1 MPPEGRINSID
12 ISAHDPDRV
21 YVAGYRFLMG
31 DFAPYIW
38 KTEDAGETWESLADG
53 ENGIPADFPVRV
65 VREDPGRPG
74 LLYAGTEFGM
84 FVSFDDGRTWGPFQR
99 NLPVT
104 PITGIQRVGDDIA
117 LSTMGRGFWVMDDVS
132 RLHELDSSGRLAGAS
147 PVHLFAISPQ
157 KRTRPFR
164 NSGFGWRNSARPEY
178 RGAGAMIDYW
188 IGVEGTPVT
197 LDILD
202 ADGNLVRSFSATAS
216 RRPTQ
221 TGAPG
226 MRVMQAGR
234 ISRSRLSANPG
245 AHRFVWDLRGDGT
258 GRGGGP
264 MVPPG
269 DYSVRLTAGDATV
282 ETDLELR
289 IDPRVTAEGVTVDDL
304 VAQHELELAVRE
316 TIAQAREVSS
326 AVSELGESVGGARES
341 PGGAQNNE
349 LAAIAREVEAL
360 EATLVD
366 AGGSYPRPMLLSQ
379 INYLLGMISRAD
391 QAPGRD
397 AYERHEELKAELDAA
412 REKLEELQRR
422 MRTAA

>member
-1 MPPEGRINSID
+1 
-12 ISAHDPDRV
+12 
-21 YVAGYRFLMG
+21 
-31 DFAPYIW
+31 
-38 KTEDAGETWESLADG
+38 
-53 ENGIPADFPVRV
+53 
-65 VREDPGRPG
+65 
-74 LLYAGTEFGM
+74 
-84 FVSFDDGRTWGPFQR
+84 
-99 NLPVT
+99 
-104 PITGIQRVGDDIA
+104 
-117 LSTMGRGFWVMDDVS
+117 
-132 RLHELDSSGRLAGAS
+132 
-147 PVHLFAISPQ
+147 
-157 KRTRPFR
+157 
-164 NSGFGWRNSARPEY
+164 
-178 RGAGAMIDYW
+178 
-188 IGVEGTPVT
+188 
-197 LDILD
+197 
-202 ADGNLVRSFSATAS
+202 
-216 RRPTQ
+216 
-221 TGAPG
+221 
-226 MRVMQAGR
+226 
-234 ISRSRLSANPG
+234 
-245 AHRFVWDLRGDGT
+245 
-258 GRGGGP
+258 